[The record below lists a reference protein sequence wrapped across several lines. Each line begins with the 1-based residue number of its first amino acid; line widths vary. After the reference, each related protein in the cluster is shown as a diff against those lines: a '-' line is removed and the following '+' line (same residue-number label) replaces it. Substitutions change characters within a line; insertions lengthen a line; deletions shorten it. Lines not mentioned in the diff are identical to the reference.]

1 MYAMPAVFSII
12 ATVRD
17 RVLVLDL
24 VSARGSAS
32 RAAPHTS
39 RTLRSR
45 RPIIASTPRSSRS
58 QQPSQGSSAADVMCS
73 WKLPSEPG
81 GRRPFRLPA
90 QVSSIVYDSFHAFVS
105 LVDPSNATP
114 QPFNPSTPQPL
125 NPQERLLEH
134 HLVPEAP
141 AKVKTIAYGSAPRP
155 DVSSPDVETRPS
167 RSAFPFPF
175 FPPIFAMDFFRSAA
189 PCASVDVC
197 STVVP

>member
-114 QPFNPSTPQPL
+114 QPFNPSTSQPFGISDL
-125 NPQERLLEH
+125 GPGTLAGRAGPARFAFFCICVNVLE
-134 HLVPEAP
+134 
-141 AKVKTIAYGSAPRP
+141 
-155 DVSSPDVETRPS
+155 
-167 RSAFPFPF
+167 AFPLLQYYEY
-175 FPPIFAMDFFRSAA
+175 
-189 PCASVDVC
+189 
-197 STVVP
+197 